1 MLQSS
6 KLLLSLRALFR
17 FFFLLQT
24 FTALRAL
31 LCLFLSIAQID
42 PRYVCT
48 SCLPCKL
55 SRAFVQTQMTQL
67 FNALCIDE
75 HSSPKTGK
83 TIGVKGFKNNFEQE
97 I

>member
-24 FTALRAL
+24 FTAARAL
-31 LCLFLSIAQID
+31 LGLFLSIAQID

-48 SCLPCKL
+48 SCLPCKI
-55 SRAFVQTQMTQL
+55 SRAFVQTQMTQ
-67 FNALCIDE
+67 LCIDE

-83 TIGVKGFKNNFEQE
+83 TIGVKDFKHSIEQE

>member
-48 SCLPCKL
+48 SCLPCKI

-67 FNALCIDE
+67 FNCFV
-75 HSSPKTGK
+75 HR
-83 TIGVKGFKNNFEQE
+83 
-97 I
+97 